1 MVTKSVRPLTKPLGG
16 PRAGAPEGQGR
27 TPATDW
33 GHLESSVCLF
43 LSAAKN
49 HTLDPLKQSK
59 CVLSQFLRPKVK
71 IKVLAGLHSPP
82 KLSGRILCCFSPT
95 LTAPSLLDSRQHHP
109 HLSRSAYVLPRVCV
123 QVPSLHIQDTSRW
136 IWDTPSVQKDF
147 ILRVLTNYIRKDL
160 ISQLGHSLK
169 FWVGVNLG

>member
-1 MVTKSVRPLTKPLGG
+1 MVTKSVRPLTKPLGD

-49 HTLDPLKQSK
+49 HALGPLKQSK
-59 CVLSQFLRPKVK
+59 CILSQFLRPKVK
-71 IKVLAGLHSPP
+71 IKVLAGLHPPP
-82 KLSGRILCCFSPT
+82 KLSGRIPCCFSPT

-109 HLSRSAYVLPRVCV
+109 HLSRSAYVLLPRVCV
-123 QVPSLHIQDTSRW
+123 QVPSLHLPGHKSLD
-136 IWDTPSVQKDF
+136 
-147 ILRVLTNYIRKDL
+147 
-160 ISQLGHSLK
+160 LGHTLSSEGFHPESLNK
-169 FWVGVNLG
+169 LHL